1 MNNINTIQKNIISSN
16 ITHILKYIYLS
27 YCDKKIY
34 SISSYI
40 KKSLSFNEIIILY
53 KNIFEEEINDL
64 QEMSFNIATF
74 YVKLFHIY
82 ASLLFSFMDAKELLI
97 NFLQTSNKD
106 IYNLEE
112 TYYDSFD
119 YINNNYFIFK
129 LKELHNTELSFLM
142 KTLHI
147 SQDYNNIN
155 SFKNVDLKEISNN
168 LINAKID
175 NNIYS
180 IENNTYIDKDYYN
193 YINSIHHIF
202 FRLTNF
208 KKSLELLGENI
219 ISNNDFNKYIKNNDL
234 QELVNDTRNTIVSFY
249 INYETEYSLYLKYY
263 QKLIEQ
269 RIKNIITLQIANIN
283 TNIDLL
289 LEINN

>member
-175 NNIYS
+175 NNNSS

>member
-64 QEMSFNIATF
+64 HEMSFNIATF

-175 NNIYS
+175 NNNSS

-269 RIKNIITLQIANIN
+269 RIKNIIILQIENIN

>member
-1 MNNINTIQKNIISSN
+1 
-16 ITHILKYIYLS
+16 
-27 YCDKKIY
+27 
-34 SISSYI
+34 
-40 KKSLSFNEIIILY
+40 
-53 KNIFEEEINDL
+53 
-64 QEMSFNIATF
+64 
-74 YVKLFHIY
+74 
-82 ASLLFSFMDAKELLI
+82 
-97 NFLQTSNKD
+97 
-106 IYNLEE
+106 
-112 TYYDSFD
+112 
-119 YINNNYFIFK
+119 
-129 LKELHNTELSFLM
+129 M

>member
-64 QEMSFNIATF
+64 HEMSFNIATF
-74 YVKLFHIY
+74 YVKLFNIY

-175 NNIYS
+175 NNNSS

-269 RIKNIITLQIANIN
+269 RIKNIIILQIENIN

>member
-129 LKELHNTELSFLM
+129 LKELHNTGLSFLM